1 MHKLT
6 VQVDVDNLWITFMN
20 HLDFWKKTKD
30 ELKKRLPA
38 HTFDT
43 WLEPIEALEIG
54 APGAVLQ
61 VPSQFF
67 SEWVDTHYS
76 KHILNTI
83 NDMGVKTKNV
93 KFVVSGEEFKVEKEE
108 SNGALNGTTSSP
120 RQIRPRHLNAS
131 YTFERFIEGPNNQFA
146 KAAAQKVSDSPGSQ
160 SFNPLVIYGG
170 VGLGKTHLL
179 HAIGNE
185 LIETSPKT
193 KIVIASSEKF
203 TLDFI
208 SSIQKN
214 NTAQFSKSYRKADVL
229 LIDDIQFFQKKEQ
242 TQEQFFHTFNELY
255 QLGKQIV
262 MTADRYPGEMS
273 GLQDRL
279 LSRFQSGLSV
289 DVQPPNYE
297 TRVAI
302 LMEKAEINGLDLPY
316 DMIEFIAMHLK
327 NSVREL
333 ESTIIRLLAH
343 ASLSQVDIDFPLVK
357 KVLKERLGDG
367 ISADIS
373 AEDIINRVADLTN
386 IRTDDIVGPSRRKEI
401 AEARQISVYL
411 CRELLG
417 LSLSTIGMHFGGRD
431 HTTALH
437 ACKKV
442 KNSLKTD
449 KRFNRIVG
457 KVKDDFSFAIL

>member
-1 MHKLT
+1 M
-6 VQVDVDNLWITFMN
+6 DNLWTTFMN
-20 HLDFWKKTKD
+20 HLDFWNKTKD

-43 WLEPIEALEIG
+43 WLEPIEVLELG
-54 APGAVLQ
+54 VVDTVLQ
-61 VPSQFF
+61 VPNQFF
-67 SEWVDTHYS
+67 SEWVNAHYS
-76 KHILNTI
+76 KQILRAI
-83 NDMGVKTKNV
+83 NETGMKTKNL
-93 KFVVSGEEFKVEKEE
+93 KFVVSGESLQADPKE
-108 SNGALNGTTSSP
+108 SVNGVKAPTRNM
-120 RQIRPRHLNAS
+120 RPKHLNAS
-131 YTFERFIEGPNNQFA
+131 YTFDNFIEGPNNQFA
-146 KAAAQKVSDSPGSQ
+146 KAAAQKVSSSLGNQ
-160 SFNPLVIYGG
+160 SFNPLVVYGG

-185 LIETSPKT
+185 IVATQPRT

-208 SSIQKN
+208 TSIQKN
-214 NTAQFSKSYRKADVL
+214 NTSDFSKSYRVADVL

-302 LMEKAEINGLDLPY
+302 LMDKAEINGLELPY
-316 DMIEFIAMHLK
+316 DIIEFIAMHLK

-357 KVLKERLGDG
+357 KVLKERLGDV

-386 IRTDDIVGPSRRKEI
+386 VRSDDIVGPSRRKEI

-437 ACKKV
+437 ACNKV
-442 KNSLKTD
+442 RSSLKSD

-457 KVKDDFSFAIL
+457 KVKDDFSFAIV

>member
-1 MHKLT
+1 VYKLT
-6 VQVDVDNLWITFMN
+6 LQVDVDNLWITFMN
-20 HLDFWKKTKD
+20 HLDFWNKTKD

-38 HTFDT
+38 HTYDT
-43 WLEPIEALEIG
+43 WFEPIEALEFG
-54 APGAVLQ
+54 VAGAVLQ
-61 VPSQFF
+61 VPNQFF

-83 NDMGVKTKNV
+83 NDMGVKTKSL
-93 KFVVSGEEFKVEKEE
+93 KFVVSGEKFKAEDTEI
-108 SNGALNGTTSSP
+108 NNGTIVTKS
-120 RQIRPRHLNAS
+120 QNRPRHLNNAYS
-131 YTFERFIEGPNNQFA
+131 FERFIEGPNNQFA
-146 KAAAQKVSDSPGSQ
+146 KAAAQKVSNTPGSQ
-160 SFNPLVIYGG
+160 AFNPLVIYGG

-185 LIETSPKT
+185 IIETSPKT

-214 NTAQFSKSYRKADVL
+214 NTAEFSKSYRIADVL

-302 LMEKAEINGLDLPY
+302 LMEKSEINGLDLPY
-316 DMIEFIAMHLK
+316 NMIEFIAMHLK
-327 NSVREL
+327 NNVREL

-386 IRTDDIVGPSRRKEI
+386 IRSDDIVGPSRRKEV
-401 AEARQISVYL
+401 AEARQIAVYL

-437 ACKKV
+437 ACNKIR
-442 KNSLKTD
+442 NALKSD

>member
-1 MHKLT
+1 MDHSNIW
-6 VQVDVDNLWITFMN
+6 D
-20 HLDFWKKTKD
+20 KTKNVLRD
-30 ELKKRLPA
+30 RLPA
-38 HTFDT
+38 HAFET
-43 WLEPIEALEIG
+43 WFEPIKPLKVAGPQLI
-54 APGAVLQ
+54 LQ
-61 VPSQFF
+61 VPNQFF
-67 SEWVDTHYS
+67 SEWVDMHYR
-76 KHILNTI
+76 KHIISTLE
-83 NDMGVKTKNV
+83 GLG
-93 KFVVSGEEFKVEKEE
+93 GEPREIKYVISTEGNNPSEKLGDNITFKSTPKKI
-108 SNGALNGTTSSP
+108 LP
-120 RQIRPRHLNAS
+120 PHLSAG
-131 YTFERFIEGPNNQFA
+131 YTFSTFIEGPNNQFA
-146 KAAAQKVSDSPGSQ
+146 KAAAQTVAVSPGKQ

-185 LIETSPKT
+185 IITTAPKLRV
-193 KIVIASSEKF
+193 VIASSEKF

-214 NTAQFSKSYRKADVL
+214 RTAEFSRSYRNADVL

-255 QLGKQIV
+255 QLGRQIV

-302 LMEKAEINGLDLPY
+302 LMDKAEQNSLDLPY
-316 DMIEFIAMHLK
+316 EVIEFIARHLK
-327 NSVREL
+327 NNVRDL
-333 ESTIIRLLAH
+333 ESIIIRLLAH

-357 KVLKERLGDG
+357 KVLKERLGDTV
-367 ISADIS
+367 SADIS
-373 AEDIINRVADLTN
+373 AEDIIGRVAVLTN
-386 IRTDDIVGPSRRKEI
+386 VRADDIVGPSRRKDI
-401 AEARQISVYL
+401 TEARHLSVYL
-411 CRELLG
+411 CRDLLG

-431 HTTALH
+431 HTTALY
-437 ACKKV
+437 ACNKV
-442 KNSLKTD
+442 RTSLKTD

-457 KVKDDFSFAIL
+457 TVKDDLSFAIL

>member
-6 VQVDVDNLWITFMN
+6 LQVDVDNLWTTFMN
-20 HLDFWKKTKD
+20 HLDFWNKTKD

-38 HTFDT
+38 HTYDT
-43 WLEPIEALEIG
+43 WFEPIEALEFG
-54 APGAVLQ
+54 VAGAVLQ
-61 VPSQFF
+61 VPNQFF

-83 NDMGVKTKNV
+83 NDMGVKTKNL
-93 KFVVSGEEFKVEKEE
+93 KFVVSGESFIAEDTENNNTVVTK
-108 SNGALNGTTSSP
+108 SQN
-120 RQIRPRHLNAS
+120 RPRHLNS
-131 YTFERFIEGPNNQFA
+131 FYSFERFIEGPNNQFA
-146 KAAAQKVSDSPGSQ
+146 KAAAQKVSDTPGSQ
-160 SFNPLVIYGG
+160 AFNPLVIYGG

-185 LIETSPKT
+185 IIETSPKT
-193 KIVIASSEKF
+193 KVVIASSEKF

-214 NTAQFSKSYRKADVL
+214 NTAEFSKSYRKADVL

-302 LMEKAEINGLDLPY
+302 LMEKSEINGLDLPY
-316 DMIEFIAMHLK
+316 NMIEFIAMHLK

-343 ASLSQVDIDFPLVK
+343 ASLSQVDVDFPLVK

-386 IRTDDIVGPSRRKEI
+386 IRSDDIIGPGRRKEV
-401 AEARQISVYL
+401 AEARQIAVYL

-437 ACKKV
+437 ACNKIR
-442 KNSLKTD
+442 NALKSD

>member
-1 MHKLT
+1 VHKLT
-6 VQVDVDNLWITFMN
+6 ERVDVDNLWITFMN

-43 WLEPIEALEIG
+43 WLEPIEVLEIG

-108 SNGALNGTTSSP
+108 SNGVTSAP

-146 KAAAQKVSDSPGSQ
+146 KAASQKVSDSPGSQ

-327 NSVREL
+327 NNVREL

-386 IRTDDIVGPSRRKEI
+386 VRTDDIVGPSRRKEI

-442 KNSLKTD
+442 KNSLKSD

>member
-1 MHKLT
+1 
-6 VQVDVDNLWITFMN
+6 MN
-20 HLDFWKKTKD
+20 HLDFWNKTKD

-38 HTFDT
+38 HTYDT
-43 WLEPIEALEIG
+43 WFEPIEALEFG
-54 APGAVLQ
+54 VAGAVLQ
-61 VPSQFF
+61 VPNQFF

-83 NDMGVKTKNV
+83 NDMGVKTKSL
-93 KFVVSGEEFKVEKEE
+93 KFVVSGEKFKAEDTENNNSAVVTK
-108 SNGALNGTTSSP
+108 SQN
-120 RQIRPRHLNAS
+120 RPRHLNSS
-131 YTFERFIEGPNNQFA
+131 YSFERFIEGPSNQFA
-146 KAAAQKVSDSPGSQ
+146 KAAAQKVSNTPGSQ
-160 SFNPLVIYGG
+160 AFNPLVIYGG

-185 LIETSPKT
+185 IIETSPKT

-214 NTAQFSKSYRKADVL
+214 NTAEFSKSYRIADVL

-302 LMEKAEINGLDLPY
+302 LMEKSEINGLDLPY
-316 DMIEFIAMHLK
+316 NMIEFIAMHLK

-386 IRTDDIVGPSRRKEI
+386 IRSDDIVGPSRRKEV
-401 AEARQISVYL
+401 AEARQIAVYL

-437 ACKKV
+437 ACNKIR
-442 KNSLKTD
+442 NALKSD

>member
-1 MHKLT
+1 VHKLT
-6 VQVDVDNLWITFMN
+6 LQVDVDNLWTTFMN
-20 HLDFWKKTKD
+20 HLDFWNKTKD

-38 HTFDT
+38 HTYDT
-43 WLEPIEALEIG
+43 WFEPIEALELG
-54 APGAVLQ
+54 VAGAVLQ
-61 VPSQFF
+61 VPNQFF

-83 NDMGVKTKNV
+83 NDMGVKTKNL
-93 KFVVSGEEFKVEKEE
+93 KFVVSGESFIAEDTENNNTVVTK
-108 SNGALNGTTSSP
+108 SQN
-120 RQIRPRHLNAS
+120 RPRHLNS
-131 YTFERFIEGPNNQFA
+131 FYSFERFIEGPNNQFA
-146 KAAAQKVSDSPGSQ
+146 KAAAQKVSDTPGSQ
-160 SFNPLVIYGG
+160 AFNPLVIYGG

-185 LIETSPKT
+185 IIETSPKT
-193 KIVIASSEKF
+193 KVVIASSEKF

-214 NTAQFSKSYRKADVL
+214 NTAEFSKSYRKADVL

-302 LMEKAEINGLDLPY
+302 LMEKSETNGLTLPY

-327 NSVREL
+327 NNVREL

-343 ASLSQVDIDFPLVK
+343 ASLSQVDVDFALVK

-386 IRTDDIVGPSRRKEI
+386 IRSDDIIGPGRRKEV
-401 AEARQISVYL
+401 AEARQIAVYL

-437 ACKKV
+437 ACNKIR
-442 KNSLKTD
+442 NALKSD

>member
-6 VQVDVDNLWITFMN
+6 LQVDVDNLWTTFMN
-20 HLDFWKKTKD
+20 HLDFWNKTKD

-38 HTFDT
+38 HTYDT
-43 WLEPIEALEIG
+43 WFEPIEALELG
-54 APGAVLQ
+54 VAGAVLQ
-61 VPSQFF
+61 VPNQFF

-83 NDMGVKTKNV
+83 NDMGVKTKNL
-93 KFVVSGEEFKVEKEE
+93 KFVVSGESFIAEDTENNNTVVTK
-108 SNGALNGTTSSP
+108 SQN
-120 RQIRPRHLNAS
+120 RPRHLNS
-131 YTFERFIEGPNNQFA
+131 FYSFERFIEGPNNQFA
-146 KAAAQKVSDSPGSQ
+146 KAAAQKVSDTPGSQ
-160 SFNPLVIYGG
+160 AFNPLVIYGG

-185 LIETSPKT
+185 IIETSPKT
-193 KIVIASSEKF
+193 KVVIASSEKF

-214 NTAQFSKSYRKADVL
+214 NTAEFSKSYRKADVL

-302 LMEKAEINGLDLPY
+302 LMEKSETNGLTLPY

-327 NSVREL
+327 NNVREL

-343 ASLSQVDIDFPLVK
+343 ASLSQVDVDFALVK

-386 IRTDDIVGPSRRKEI
+386 IRSDDIIGPGRRKEV
-401 AEARQISVYL
+401 AEARQIAVYL

-437 ACKKV
+437 ACNKIR
-442 KNSLKTD
+442 NALKSD

>member
-1 MHKLT
+1 MHKLIA
-6 VQVDVDNLWITFMN
+6 QVDVDNLWITFMN

-43 WLEPIEALEIG
+43 WFEPIEVLELG
-54 APGAVLQ
+54 VPGTVLQ
-61 VPSQFF
+61 VPNQFF

-76 KHILNTI
+76 KHIINTI
-83 NDMGVKTKNV
+83 SDMGIKTKSL
-93 KFVVSGEEFKVEKEE
+93 KFVVSGEGFALKNAEN
-108 SNGALNGTTSSP
+108 NGALLNKTTP
-120 RQIRPRHLNAS
+120 PHPHRPRHLNAS

-146 KAAAQKVSDSPGSQ
+146 KAAAQKVSDSPGRQ

-185 LIETSPKT
+185 IIEISPKT

-214 NTAQFSKSYRKADVL
+214 NTAQFSQSYRKADVL

-297 TRVAI
+297 TRIAI

-386 IRTDDIVGPSRRKEI
+386 VRTDDIIGPSRRKEI

-437 ACKKV
+437 ACNKV
-442 KNSLKTD
+442 RNSLKSD

>member
-1 MHKLT
+1 
-6 VQVDVDNLWITFMN
+6 MN
-20 HLDFWKKTKD
+20 HLDFWNKTKD

-38 HTFDT
+38 HTYDT
-43 WLEPIEALEIG
+43 WFEPIEALEFG
-54 APGAVLQ
+54 VAGAVLQ
-61 VPSQFF
+61 VPNQFF

-83 NDMGVKTKNV
+83 NDMGVKTKSL
-93 KFVVSGEEFKVEKEE
+93 KFVVSGEKFKAEDAENNYSAVVTK
-108 SNGALNGTTSSP
+108 SQN
-120 RQIRPRHLNAS
+120 RPRHLNSS
-131 YTFERFIEGPNNQFA
+131 YSFKRFIEGPNNQFA
-146 KAAAQKVSDSPGSQ
+146 KAAAQKVSNTPGSQ
-160 SFNPLVIYGG
+160 AFNPLVIYGG

-185 LIETSPKT
+185 IIETSPKT

-214 NTAQFSKSYRKADVL
+214 NTAEFSKSYRIADVL

-302 LMEKAEINGLDLPY
+302 LMEKSEINGLDLPY
-316 DMIEFIAMHLK
+316 NMIEFIAMHLK

-386 IRTDDIVGPSRRKEI
+386 IRSDDIVGPSRRKEV
-401 AEARQISVYL
+401 AEARQIAVYL

-437 ACKKV
+437 ACNKIR
-442 KNSLKTD
+442 NALKSD

>member
-1 MHKLT
+1 
-6 VQVDVDNLWITFMN
+6 MN
-20 HLDFWKKTKD
+20 HLDFWNKTKD

-38 HTFDT
+38 HTYDT
-43 WLEPIEALEIG
+43 WFEPIEALEFG
-54 APGAVLQ
+54 VAGAVLQ
-61 VPSQFF
+61 VPNQFF

-83 NDMGVKTKNV
+83 NDMGVKTKSL
-93 KFVVSGEEFKVEKEE
+93 KFVVSGEKFKAEATEINNSTIVTK
-108 SNGALNGTTSSP
+108 SQN
-120 RQIRPRHLNAS
+120 RPRHLNSS
-131 YTFERFIEGPNNQFA
+131 YSFERFIEGPNNQFA
-146 KAAAQKVSDSPGSQ
+146 KAAAQKVSNTPGSQ
-160 SFNPLVIYGG
+160 AFNPLVIYGG

-185 LIETSPKT
+185 IIETSPKT

-214 NTAQFSKSYRKADVL
+214 NTAEFSKSYRIADVL

-302 LMEKAEINGLDLPY
+302 LMEKSEINGLDLPY

-343 ASLSQVDIDFPLVK
+343 ASLSQVDVDFPLVK

-386 IRTDDIVGPSRRKEI
+386 IRSDDIVGPSRRKEV
-401 AEARQISVYL
+401 AEARQIAVYL

-437 ACKKV
+437 ACNKIR
-442 KNSLKTD
+442 NALKSD

>member
-1 MHKLT
+1 MDHNNIW
-6 VQVDVDNLWITFMN
+6 D
-20 HLDFWKKTKD
+20 KTKSVLRD
-30 ELKKRLPA
+30 RLPA
-38 HTFDT
+38 HAFET
-43 WLEPIEALEIG
+43 WFEPIKPLKVAGPQLI
-54 APGAVLQ
+54 LQ
-61 VPSQFF
+61 VPNQFF
-67 SEWVDTHYS
+67 SEWVDMHYR
-76 KHILNTI
+76 KHIISTLEGLGGEPREIKYVISTEGNNPSEKLGDNIT
-83 NDMGVKTKNV
+83 VKSTPK
-93 KFVVSGEEFKVEKEE
+93 KI
-108 SNGALNGTTSSP
+108 LP
-120 RQIRPRHLNAS
+120 PHLSAG
-131 YTFERFIEGPNNQFA
+131 YTFSTFIEGPNNQFA
-146 KAAAQKVSDSPGSQ
+146 KAAAQTVAVSPGKQ

-185 LIETSPKT
+185 IITTAPKLRV
-193 KIVIASSEKF
+193 VIASSEKF

-214 NTAQFSKSYRKADVL
+214 RTAEFSRSYRNADVL

-255 QLGKQIV
+255 QLGRQIV

-302 LMEKAEINGLDLPY
+302 LMDKAEQNSLDLPY
-316 DMIEFIAMHLK
+316 EVIEFIARHLK
-327 NSVREL
+327 NNVRDL
-333 ESTIIRLLAH
+333 ESIIIRLLAH

-357 KVLKERLGDG
+357 KVLKERLGDTV
-367 ISADIS
+367 SADIS
-373 AEDIINRVADLTN
+373 AEDIIGRVAVLTN
-386 IRTDDIVGPSRRKEI
+386 VRADDIVGPSRRKDI
-401 AEARQISVYL
+401 TEARHLSVYL
-411 CRELLG
+411 CRDLLG

-431 HTTALH
+431 HTTALY
-437 ACKKV
+437 ACNKV
-442 KNSLKTD
+442 RTSLKTD

-457 KVKDDFSFAIL
+457 TVKDDLSFAIL

>member
-1 MHKLT
+1 
-6 VQVDVDNLWITFMN
+6 MN
-20 HLDFWKKTKD
+20 HLDFWNKTKD

-43 WLEPIEALEIG
+43 WLEPIEVLELDVVDT
-54 APGAVLQ
+54 VLQ
-61 VPSQFF
+61 VPNQFF

-76 KHILNTI
+76 KQILRAI
-83 NDMGVKTKNV
+83 NETGMKTKNL
-93 KFVVSGEEFKVEKEE
+93 KFVVSGESLQTDPKE
-108 SNGALNGTTSSP
+108 SVNGVKAPTRNM
-120 RQIRPRHLNAS
+120 RPKHLNAS
-131 YTFERFIEGPNNQFA
+131 YTFDNFIEGPNNQFA
-146 KAAAQKVSDSPGSQ
+146 KAAAQKVSSSLGNQ
-160 SFNPLVIYGG
+160 SFNPLVVYGG

-185 LIETSPKT
+185 IVATQPRT

-208 SSIQKN
+208 TSIQKN
-214 NTAQFSKSYRKADVL
+214 NTSDFSKFYRVADVL

-302 LMEKAEINGLDLPY
+302 LMDKAEINGLELPY
-316 DMIEFIAMHLK
+316 DIIEFIAMHLK

-343 ASLSQVDIDFPLVK
+343 ASLSQVEIDFPLVK
-357 KVLKERLGDG
+357 KVLKERLGDV

-386 IRTDDIVGPSRRKEI
+386 VRPDDIVGPSRRKEI

-437 ACKKV
+437 ACNKV
-442 KNSLKTD
+442 RSSLKSD

-457 KVKDDFSFAIL
+457 KVKDDFSFAIV

>member
-1 MHKLT
+1 
-6 VQVDVDNLWITFMN
+6 MN
-20 HLDFWKKTKD
+20 HLDFWNKTKD

-43 WLEPIEALEIG
+43 WLEPIEVLELG
-54 APGAVLQ
+54 VVATVLQ
-61 VPSQFF
+61 VPNQFF

-76 KHILNTI
+76 KQILRAI
-83 NDMGVKTKNV
+83 NETGMKTKNL
-93 KFVVSGEEFKVEKEE
+93 KFVVPGESLQTHPKE
-108 SNGALNGTTSSP
+108 SVNGVKAPTRNM
-120 RQIRPRHLNAS
+120 RPKHLNAS
-131 YTFERFIEGPNNQFA
+131 YTFDNFIEGPNNQFA
-146 KAAAQKVSDSPGSQ
+146 KAAAQKVSSSLGNQ
-160 SFNPLVIYGG
+160 SFNPLVVYGG

-185 LIETSPKT
+185 IVATQPRT

-208 SSIQKN
+208 TSIQKN
-214 NTAQFSKSYRKADVL
+214 NTSDFSKSYRVADVL

-242 TQEQFFHTFNELY
+242 TQEQFFNTFNELY

-302 LMEKAEINGLDLPY
+302 LMDKAEINGLELPY
-316 DMIEFIAMHLK
+316 DIIEFIAMHLK

-357 KVLKERLGDG
+357 KVLKERLGDV

-386 IRTDDIVGPSRRKEI
+386 VRSDDIVGPSRRKEI

-437 ACKKV
+437 ACNKV
-442 KNSLKTD
+442 RSSLKSD

-457 KVKDDFSFAIL
+457 KVKDDFSFAIV

>member
-1 MHKLT
+1 
-6 VQVDVDNLWITFMN
+6 MN
-20 HLDFWKKTKD
+20 HLDFWNKTKD

-43 WLEPIEALEIG
+43 WLEPIEVLELG
-54 APGAVLQ
+54 VVDTVLQ
-61 VPSQFF
+61 VPNQFF

-76 KHILNTI
+76 KQILRAI
-83 NDMGVKTKNV
+83 NETGMKTKNL
-93 KFVVSGEEFKVEKEE
+93 KFVVSGESLQADPKE
-108 SNGALNGTTSSP
+108 SVNGVKAPTRNM
-120 RQIRPRHLNAS
+120 RPKHLNAS
-131 YTFERFIEGPNNQFA
+131 YTFDNFIEGPNNQFA
-146 KAAAQKVSDSPGSQ
+146 KAAAQKVSSSLGNQ
-160 SFNPLVIYGG
+160 SFNPLVVYGG

-185 LIETSPKT
+185 IVATQPRT

-208 SSIQKN
+208 TSIQKN
-214 NTAQFSKSYRKADVL
+214 NTSDFSKSYRVADVL

-302 LMEKAEINGLDLPY
+302 LMDKAEINGLELPY
-316 DMIEFIAMHLK
+316 DIIEFIAMHLK

-357 KVLKERLGDG
+357 KVLKERLGDV

-386 IRTDDIVGPSRRKEI
+386 VRSDDIVGPSRRKEI

-437 ACKKV
+437 ACNKV
-442 KNSLKTD
+442 RSSLKSD

-457 KVKDDFSFAIL
+457 KVKDDFSFAIV

>member
-6 VQVDVDNLWITFMN
+6 LQVDVDNLWTTFMN
-20 HLDFWKKTKD
+20 HLDFWNKTKD

-38 HTFDT
+38 HTYDT
-43 WLEPIEALEIG
+43 WFEPIEALELG
-54 APGAVLQ
+54 VAGAVLQ
-61 VPSQFF
+61 VPNQFF

-83 NDMGVKTKNV
+83 NDMGVKTKNL
-93 KFVVSGEEFKVEKEE
+93 KFVVSGESFIAEDTENNNTVVTK
-108 SNGALNGTTSSP
+108 SQN
-120 RQIRPRHLNAS
+120 RPRHLNS
-131 YTFERFIEGPNNQFA
+131 FYSFERFIEGPNNQFA
-146 KAAAQKVSDSPGSQ
+146 KAAAQKVSDTPGSQ
-160 SFNPLVIYGG
+160 AFNPLVIYGG

-185 LIETSPKT
+185 IIETSPKT
-193 KIVIASSEKF
+193 KVVIASSEKF

-214 NTAQFSKSYRKADVL
+214 NTAEFSKSYRKADAL

-302 LMEKAEINGLDLPY
+302 LMEKSETNGLALPY

-327 NSVREL
+327 NNVREL

-343 ASLSQVDIDFPLVK
+343 ASLSQVDVDFPLVK

-386 IRTDDIVGPSRRKEI
+386 IRSDDIVGPSRRKEV
-401 AEARQISVYL
+401 AEARQIAVYL

-437 ACKKV
+437 ACNKIR
-442 KNSLKTD
+442 NALKSD

>member
-1 MHKLT
+1 VHKLT
-6 VQVDVDNLWITFMN
+6 LQVDVDNLWTTFMN
-20 HLDFWKKTKD
+20 HLDFWNKTKD

-38 HTFDT
+38 HTYDT
-43 WLEPIEALEIG
+43 WFEPIEALELG
-54 APGAVLQ
+54 VAGAVLQ
-61 VPSQFF
+61 VPNQFF

-83 NDMGVKTKNV
+83 NDMGVKTKNL
-93 KFVVSGEEFKVEKEE
+93 KFVVSGESFKAEDTENNNTVVTK
-108 SNGALNGTTSSP
+108 SQN
-120 RQIRPRHLNAS
+120 RPRHLNS
-131 YTFERFIEGPNNQFA
+131 FYSFERFIEGPNNQFA
-146 KAAAQKVSDSPGSQ
+146 KAAAQKVSDTPGSQ
-160 SFNPLVIYGG
+160 AFNPLVIYGG

-185 LIETSPKT
+185 IIETSPKT
-193 KIVIASSEKF
+193 KVVIASSEKF

-214 NTAQFSKSYRKADVL
+214 NTAEFSKSYRKADVL

-302 LMEKAEINGLDLPY
+302 LMEKSETNGLTLPY

-327 NSVREL
+327 NNVREL

-343 ASLSQVDIDFPLVK
+343 ASLSQVDVDFPLVK

-386 IRTDDIVGPSRRKEI
+386 IRSDDIIGPGRRKEV
-401 AEARQISVYL
+401 AEARQIAVYL

-437 ACKKV
+437 ACNKIR
-442 KNSLKTD
+442 NALKSD

>member
-1 MHKLT
+1 M
-6 VQVDVDNLWITFMN
+6 DNLWITFMN
-20 HLDFWKKTKD
+20 HLDFWNKTKD

-38 HTFDT
+38 HTYDT
-43 WLEPIEALEIG
+43 WFEPIEALEFG
-54 APGAVLQ
+54 VAGAVLQ
-61 VPSQFF
+61 VPNQFF

-83 NDMGVKTKNV
+83 NDMGVKTKSL
-93 KFVVSGEEFKVEKEE
+93 KFVVSGEKFKAEDTENNNSAVVTK
-108 SNGALNGTTSSP
+108 SQN
-120 RQIRPRHLNAS
+120 RPRHLNSS
-131 YTFERFIEGPNNQFA
+131 YSFERFIEGPNNQFA
-146 KAAAQKVSDSPGSQ
+146 KAAAQKVSNTPGSQ
-160 SFNPLVIYGG
+160 AFNPLVIYGG

-185 LIETSPKT
+185 IIETSPKT

-214 NTAQFSKSYRKADVL
+214 NTAEFSKSYRIADVL

-302 LMEKAEINGLDLPY
+302 LMEKSEINGLDLPY
-316 DMIEFIAMHLK
+316 NMIEFIAMHLK

-343 ASLSQVDIDFPLVK
+343 ASLSQVDVDFPLVK

-386 IRTDDIVGPSRRKEI
+386 IRSDDIVGPSRRKEV
-401 AEARQISVYL
+401 AEARQIAVYL

-437 ACKKV
+437 ACNKIR
-442 KNSLKTD
+442 NALKSD

>member
-6 VQVDVDNLWITFMN
+6 LQVDVDNLWTTFMN
-20 HLDFWKKTKD
+20 HLDFWNKTKD

-38 HTFDT
+38 HTYDT
-43 WLEPIEALEIG
+43 WFEPIEALELG
-54 APGAVLQ
+54 VAGAVLQ
-61 VPSQFF
+61 VPNQFF

-83 NDMGVKTKNV
+83 NDMGVKTKNL
-93 KFVVSGEEFKVEKEE
+93 KFVVSGESFIAEDTENNNTVVTK
-108 SNGALNGTTSSP
+108 SQN
-120 RQIRPRHLNAS
+120 RPRHLNS
-131 YTFERFIEGPNNQFA
+131 FYSFERFIEGPNNQFA
-146 KAAAQKVSDSPGSQ
+146 KAAAQKVSDTPGSQ
-160 SFNPLVIYGG
+160 AFNPLVIYGG

-185 LIETSPKT
+185 IIETSPKT
-193 KIVIASSEKF
+193 KVVIASSEKF

-214 NTAQFSKSYRKADVL
+214 NTAEFSKSYRKADVL

-302 LMEKAEINGLDLPY
+302 LMEKSETNGLTLPY

-327 NSVREL
+327 NNVREL

-343 ASLSQVDIDFPLVK
+343 ASLSQVDVDFPLVK

-386 IRTDDIVGPSRRKEI
+386 IRSDDIIGPGRRKEV
-401 AEARQISVYL
+401 AEARQIAVYL

-437 ACKKV
+437 ACNKIR
-442 KNSLKTD
+442 NALKSD

>member
-1 MHKLT
+1 
-6 VQVDVDNLWITFMN
+6 VDVDNLWTTFMN
-20 HLDFWKKTKD
+20 HLDFWNKTKD

-38 HTFDT
+38 HTYDT
-43 WLEPIEALEIG
+43 WFEPIEALEFG
-54 APGAVLQ
+54 VAGAVLQ
-61 VPSQFF
+61 VPNQFF

-83 NDMGVKTKNV
+83 NDMGVKTKSL
-93 KFVVSGEEFKVEKEE
+93 KFVVSGEKFKAEDTENNNSAIVTK
-108 SNGALNGTTSSP
+108 SQN
-120 RQIRPRHLNAS
+120 RPRHLNS
-131 YTFERFIEGPNNQFA
+131 FYSFERFIEGPNNQFA
-146 KAAAQKVSDSPGSQ
+146 KAAAQKVSNTPGSQ
-160 SFNPLVIYGG
+160 AFNPLVIYGG
-170 VGLGKTHLL
+170 VGRGKTHLL

-185 LIETSPKT
+185 IIETSPKT

-214 NTAQFSKSYRKADVL
+214 NTAEFSKSYRIADVL

-302 LMEKAEINGLDLPY
+302 LMEKSEINGLDLPY
-316 DMIEFIAMHLK
+316 NMIEFIAMHLK

-386 IRTDDIVGPSRRKEI
+386 IRSDDIVGPSRRKEV
-401 AEARQISVYL
+401 AEARQIAVYL

-437 ACKKV
+437 ACNKIR
-442 KNSLKTD
+442 NALKSD

>member
-6 VQVDVDNLWITFMN
+6 LQVDVDNLWTTFMN
-20 HLDFWKKTKD
+20 HLDFWNKTKD

-38 HTFDT
+38 HTYDT
-43 WLEPIEALEIG
+43 WFEPIEALELG
-54 APGAVLQ
+54 VAGAVLQ
-61 VPSQFF
+61 VPNQFF

-83 NDMGVKTKNV
+83 NDMGVKTKNL
-93 KFVVSGEEFKVEKEE
+93 KFVVSGESFIAEDTENNNTVVTK
-108 SNGALNGTTSSP
+108 SQN
-120 RQIRPRHLNAS
+120 RPRHLNS
-131 YTFERFIEGPNNQFA
+131 FYSFERFIEGPNNQFA
-146 KAAAQKVSDSPGSQ
+146 KAAAQKVSDTPGSQ
-160 SFNPLVIYGG
+160 AFNPLVIYGG

-185 LIETSPKT
+185 IIETSPKT
-193 KIVIASSEKF
+193 KVVIASSEKF

-214 NTAQFSKSYRKADVL
+214 NTAEFSKSYRKADVL

-302 LMEKAEINGLDLPY
+302 LMEKSETNGLALPY
-316 DMIEFIAMHLK
+316 DMIEFIAIHLK
-327 NSVREL
+327 NNVREL

-343 ASLSQVDIDFPLVK
+343 ASLSQVDVDFPLVK

-386 IRTDDIVGPSRRKEI
+386 IRSDDIIGPGRRKEV
-401 AEARQISVYL
+401 AEARQIAVYL

-437 ACKKV
+437 ACNKIR
-442 KNSLKTD
+442 NALKSD